1 MRHVSIDACHEHVTR
16 CMYVCAVAQIF
27 SSLVTLEAA
36 INGNDFKPLVSRT
49 MRMDSS
55 IDFVLVGGLP
65 PLAGHSSI

>member
-1 MRHVSIDACHEHVTR
+1 
-16 CMYVCAVAQIF
+16 MYVCAVAQIF

-49 MRMDSS
+49 MRTDSS

-65 PLAGHSSI
+65 RLAGLYST